1 MRKIKLTKNKVAL
14 VDDKNYQWLS
24 EFKWSFD
31 GRYAVRA
38 TYRKNVYTKIYMHRL
53 ILKVPVGCEVDHIN
67 RNKLDNRSSN
77 LRMVTRS
84 QNSFNKPLLKS
95 NTSGYTGIRWHK
107 QAKRW
112 QAYIN
117 VNYKQYSLGLFTNIL
132 LANRKREGLVKQFQ
146 LELLKDNLT
155 AILKELESAG

>member
-77 LRMVTRS
+77 LRMVTRIKTHLIS
-84 QNSFNKPLLKS
+84 HYLKVIHLV
-95 NTSGYTGIRWHK
+95 TLVFGGI
-107 QAKRW
+107 
-112 QAYIN
+112 
-117 VNYKQYSLGLFTNIL
+117 
-132 LANRKREGLVKQFQ
+132 NRQ
-146 LELLKDNLT
+146 KDGKH
-155 AILKELESAG
+155 I